1 MKRLFIFLILL
12 WGLALPAWA
21 VDITGTVNT
30 YVKGSGDVAEG
41 STTINYTG
49 SFRGAS
55 NAINPGDLLLL
66 IQSQGAVIDSSN
78 TDTYG
83 DGVGQG
89 LDISTTP
96 TSAHGTSGY
105 AGGLISQTA
114 GTFEYVTVASVNGS
128 QITLTAPLEHAY
140 SDANEAN
147 WQIIVVPDYGS
158 AGALLTGNITTIQWD
173 GDTGGVIAFNATGG
187 SIDFN
192 GHTVTAAGM
201 GFRGGVDGDNTS
213 TTDNIANVVDVT
225 SDLGGKGEGIAG
237 TPRYVFDSSIFSV
250 VDETVST
257 LAGGDYGRGAPGNAG
272 GGAGPHNSGGGGGSN
287 AGRGGSGAQGWVIG
301 TAEYYAGYGGQSIFA
316 GANMGGGGGAGDSNN
331 DSLTYGGIGG
341 GVILLRADSGTG
353 SGTLDVSGEDAID
366 GTLTGQLDGA
376 GGGGAGGTVIT
387 YFSSAT
393 TLTGLDIYASGGDG
407 GDADPEHGGGGGGG
421 GGLVMVNATV
431 GTVNINGGIK
441 GANEGIN
448 GGVPSEPGADGVAE
462 TSANAFVRLN
472 TDFGDA
478 PDSYGTISGGQGAYH
493 FFADYDFNG
502 ILGATEQLRLGTNL
516 DGEGGGNP
524 GTGANSDDT
533 IGADDE
539 DGVSGLTEVDPQG
552 ADYTISASSITVTN
566 TLASTATLHAWI
578 DFDLNGTFDSDEY
591 TSIPVASGLNGQN
604 PATDLVWNTM
614 PGITA
619 VTPGSTTYLR
629 LRLSTDSSLDSNTAT
644 GVAENGEVEDY
655 ALTVYDAIPTAQNV
669 TRSNPAASITNADQ
683 LVFAVTFSESVQNV
697 DIADFS
703 VSGAGSTGASVSA
716 VNGSGSSYTVTVDVA
731 DTDGQVNL
739 DIANTTGIQDLTGNN
754 LSTVTPAG
762 SVESYTLDNSAPVIT
777 LQGTSPVNVILGGN
791 YSDQGATALDNV
803 DGDLTG
809 AIITSGAV
817 NTAVAGS
824 YIITYNVSD
833 TAGNAATA
841 VTRTVTVAIGPAAAG
856 TSLISASP
864 VAITADGSSTS
875 AITVQLKDA
884 NGNNLTSGG
893 DTVALSTT
901 AGTLDLFT
909 DNNNG
914 TYSATLTS
922 STIAGTATITGTV
935 NAASMTDNATVSFSS
950 GAADGSSSL
959 ITASPTEITADG
971 SSTSTIT
978 VQLKDANGNNLT
990 SGGDAVALSTTAG
1003 TLGSVNNNNN
1013 GTYSATLTSSTTAGT
1028 ATITG
1033 TVNATSMTDN
1043 ATVSFSAGAADGSS
1057 SLITASPT
1065 EITADGSST
1074 STITV
1079 QLKDANGNN
1088 LTSGGD
1094 TVALSTTAGTLGSV
1108 NNIGDGTYSA
1118 ILTSSTTAGTAII
1131 TGTVNASSMT
1141 DNATVSFSA
1150 GAAAGSSSLI
1160 TASPTEITADGSS
1173 TSTITVQLKDANGNN
1188 LTSGGDAVALS
1199 TTAGT
1204 LGTVNNNG
1212 DGTYSAI
1219 LTSSTTAGT
1228 ATITGTVNAA
1238 NMTDNATVSFSA
1250 GAAAGSSSLIT
1261 ASPTE
1266 ITADGSSTSTIT
1278 VQLKDANGNNLT
1290 SGGDAVALS
1299 TTAGT
1304 LGSVNNNGDGTYSA
1318 ILTSSTT
1325 AGTATITGTV
1335 NATSMTDNATVS
1347 FSAGAADGSSSLI
1360 TASPTEITADGSST
1374 STITVQLKD
1383 ANGNNLISGGDT
1395 VALSTTAG
1403 TLGTVNNNGDGTYSA
1418 ILTSSTTAGTAT
1430 ISGTLNAANMTDNAT
1445 VSFSVGAAAGSSSL
1459 VMASPTIITADG
1471 SSTST
1476 ITVQLKD
1483 ANGNNLTSGG
1493 DAVALST
1500 TAGTL
1505 GTVSDNDD
1513 GTYSAT
1519 LTSSSSVETAI
1530 ISATLN
1536 LSSISDTASVDFVVA
1551 AASASSSLI
1560 SASPTVITADG
1571 TSTSIITVQ
1580 LKDATGNNLISG
1592 GDLVTLSTT
1601 AGTLGSVTDNNDGT
1615 YSATLTSSTTAGTA
1629 TISGTVNAASMTDN
1643 ATVSFSVG
1651 AAAGSSSLITAS
1663 PTEITADGSSTSTIT
1678 VQLKDANGNNLT
1690 SGGDTVTL
1698 FTTAGTL
1705 GTVSD
1710 NGDGSYSATLTSSS
1724 SVETATIS
1732 ATLNSSSISDT
1743 ASVDFVMA
1751 AASANTSLINASPD
1765 SIIANGSST
1774 STITVQLKDTA
1785 GNNLTS
1791 GGDVVTLSTTAGSLG
1806 AVTDNGDGTYSA
1818 ILTSGTSAASASIT
1832 ATVNSAAITNTETVS
1847 FTADPLSDEDDDGD
1861 GITNDE
1867 EGNGDFDND
1876 GVLNFM
1882 DLDSDN
1888 DGIPD
1893 AIEGNV
1899 DTDGDG
1905 IADYLDLDSDN
1916 DGLYDLIES
1925 GADYATLDTLHDGMI
1940 DSSNPVGANGLA
1952 DAVETSS
1959 DSGTLNYNDGSP
1971 LDSDA
1976 DRVEDFVDLDS
1987 DNDGLTDVIEAGGTD
2002 PDADGIF
2009 GNGVPT
2015 VDGYGVVT
2023 SGTALTPVDNDGD
2036 GVNDQVD
2043 LDSDNDGIM
2052 DVIESGGD
2060 DPDGDGQVGNAPA
2073 QVDSNGLSVDGSLS
2087 EQDTDG
2093 DGVPNQHDLDS
2104 DNDGIPDVTEAG
2116 AEDGDGDGIPG
2127 TGAPTV
2133 NAQGIANGKVLMP
2146 ADIDA
2151 DSILDP
2157 YDLDSDGDGIY
2168 DLVEGGGMDS
2178 NNDGLV
2184 DGFTDNNGDGFDDG
2198 IAASALP
2205 VPDSD
2210 GDGVADYQDKD
2221 DADNDGIADNV
2232 DIDDDNDG
2240 IPDALEGDGS
2250 VDSDNDGIP
2259 DSLDL
2264 DSDNDGLYDLYEAG
2278 LPNPSSLDIDNDG
2291 RLDSEL
2297 NVGSNGLMDSLET
2310 SMDSGVIK
2318 YNNGAVLDT
2327 DADGV
2332 KDFRDLDS
2340 DNDSIPDVI
2349 ESGGV
2354 DGDGDG
2360 VLGTGTPAVNSN
2372 GLTTGAGSI
2381 PLDTDADGIPDQQ
2394 DLDTDNDDIPDL
2406 QEVGGS
2412 DSNNNGVV
2420 DNFVDSNGDGFN
2432 DVNATAALTLPD
2444 TDGDGTPDVRDS
2456 ELNNG
2461 VVSAGLNGIGTFNI
2475 YLLGLLAVLVV
2486 LRLIKLRFASLLSLL
2501 ALLVSPAA
2509 ILAQQPEQPQDEY
2522 ERHFY
2527 IGAGFGRSTL
2537 QPETS
2542 GSAYTLDDDSD
2553 SGHRFYGGLDL
2564 SESFSVE
2571 LSLSDLGSAD
2581 LKPAGKL
2588 DYSINAVNVL
2598 YYLYNQGEMKH
2609 VGMAAYLKAGLG
2621 KMDVTADI
2629 PYELDNSTQIALGA
2643 GLEYAW
2649 ENGFAVRADLESF
2662 DKDASLFSVGLLYRF
2677 GKQQKPEPK
2686 DSDRDGVLDQ
2696 NDQCPQTPL
2705 NAPVNA
2711 KGCQLDSDK
2720 DGVVDMQDQCPQTQP
2735 GATVDSTGCEL
2746 DTDGDGVKDS
2756 QDQCP
2761 QTAQGVAVDNT
2772 GCALDSDGD
2781 GVVDSLDQCPKTA
2794 SGIKVDVRG
2803 CALDSDKDGVIDSLD
2818 KCPGTKSGSLVDESG
2833 CPVPVEPIF
2842 NAPLAGVNFK
2852 LASAELTSSAKLVL
2866 DDAVKVLLQYPTVQI
2881 EIQAHT
2887 DSQGTQAN
2895 NQKLSDLRAQSV
2907 FEYLQSKGIETKR
2920 MKPVGYGETMPLMTN
2935 KTAKG
2940 RAKNRRVEFK
2950 VIQ

>member
-1003 TLGSVNNNNN
+1003 TLGS
-1013 GTYSATLTSSTTAGT
+1013 
-1028 ATITG
+1028 
-1033 TVNATSMTDN
+1033 
-1043 ATVSFSAGAADGSS
+1043 
-1057 SLITASPT
+1057 
-1065 EITADGSST
+1065 
-1074 STITV
+1074 
-1079 QLKDANGNN
+1079 
-1088 LTSGGD
+1088 
-1094 TVALSTTAGTLGSV
+1094 
-1108 NNIGDGTYSA
+1108 
-1118 ILTSSTTAGTAII
+1118 
-1131 TGTVNASSMT
+1131 
-1141 DNATVSFSA
+1141 
-1150 GAAAGSSSLI
+1150 
-1160 TASPTEITADGSS
+1160 
-1173 TSTITVQLKDANGNN
+1173 
-1188 LTSGGDAVALS
+1188 
-1199 TTAGT
+1199 
-1204 LGTVNNNG
+1204 
-1212 DGTYSAI
+1212 
-1219 LTSSTTAGT
+1219 
-1228 ATITGTVNAA
+1228 
-1238 NMTDNATVSFSA
+1238 
-1250 GAAAGSSSLIT
+1250 
-1261 ASPTE
+1261 
-1266 ITADGSSTSTIT
+1266 
-1278 VQLKDANGNNLT
+1278 
-1290 SGGDAVALS
+1290 
-1299 TTAGT
+1299 
-1304 LGSVNNNGDGTYSA
+1304 
-1318 ILTSSTT
+1318 
-1325 AGTATITGTV
+1325 
-1335 NATSMTDNATVS
+1335 
-1347 FSAGAADGSSSLI
+1347 
-1360 TASPTEITADGSST
+1360 
-1374 STITVQLKD
+1374 
-1383 ANGNNLISGGDT
+1383 
-1395 VALSTTAG
+1395 
-1403 TLGTVNNNGDGTYSA
+1403 VNNNGDGTYSA